1 MIYCSIRG
9 SYGGCNTPCEIFV
22 CAISGGNAYCIQG
35 SRDINLTRQP
45 LTEGVWVEGIEDYD
59 SFWVRN
65 PIYEVHD
72 LLEELEEVG
81 L

>member
-1 MIYCSIRG
+1 MYYSIQG

-22 CAISGGNAYCIQG
+22 CAIPGGNAYCIQG
-35 SRDINLTRQP
+35 SQNINLTSQP
-45 LTEGVWVEGIEDYD
+45 LEDGVWVEEVEDIDYFRA
-59 SFWVRN
+59 SN
-65 PIYEVHD
+65 PVMNIHD